1 MEVSTQTSEA
11 SVTADDDTF
20 TTPSPMA
27 RKPLTVLYQDAH
39 IVAIDKPPGLLVH
52 RSPLD
57 KRETQFA
64 VQTLRDQIGRH
75 VFPAHRLDRPTSGV
89 LLFSFD
95 GKIAASLGEQMM
107 SKQVHKEYHA
117 IVRGYVQGTGAIDYA
132 LKYRFDKIADKHR
145 RQQPLPQQA
154 TTLYS
159 AVNCYEL
166 PYPVG
171 KYQTARYSLVKL
183 NPTTGRKHQLRRH
196 MVHIRHPI
204 IGDTTHGDGKQ
215 NKFMQ
220 HTFNFKNLA
229 LTCTQMGFYHP
240 VNGKWMTVSAN
251 MHDNMVNTLKA
262 WREYEVPRNS

>member
-1 MEVSTQTSEA
+1 MSTRNYTSSFSTNEDEA
-11 SVTADDDTF
+11 RTQSD
-20 TTPSPMA
+20 PLQG
-27 RKPLTVLYQDAH
+27 KPLNVLYQDAH

-52 RSPLD
+52 RSPID
-57 KRETQFA
+57 KKETQFA

-117 IVRGYVQGTGAIDYA
+117 IVRGYVRGTGMIDYA

-154 TTLYS
+154 TTMYT
-159 AVNCYEL
+159 AVKRFEL
-166 PYPVG
+166 PFAVG
-171 KYQTARYSLVKL
+171 KYSTARYSLVKL

-204 IGDTTHGDGKQ
+204 VGDTTHGDGKQ

-220 HTFNFKNLA
+220 NAFNFRNLA

-251 MHDNMVNTLKA
+251 MHDNMMNTMNA
-262 WREYEVPRNS
+262 WRPFEVLHEK

>member
-1 MEVSTQTSEA
+1 MIPSIYTSLPSTHSDASESKGDA
-11 SVTADDDTF
+11 VQV
-20 TTPSPMA
+20 
-27 RKPLTVLYQDAH
+27 KPLNVLYQDSH
-39 IVAIDKPPGLLVH
+39 IIAIDKPAGLLVH
-52 RSPLD
+52 RSPID
-57 KRETQFA
+57 KKETRFA

-95 GKIAASLGEQMM
+95 GKIAARLGEQMM
-107 SKQVHKEYHA
+107 GKQVLKEYHA
-117 IVRGYVQGTGAIDYA
+117 IVRGYVRGTGMIDYA

-154 TTLYS
+154 TTVYS
-159 AVNCYEL
+159 AIKHFEL
-166 PYPVG
+166 PFPVG

-196 MVHIRHPI
+196 MAHIRHPI
-204 IGDTTHGDGKQ
+204 VGDTTHGDGKQ

-220 HTFNFKNLA
+220 NAFNFRNLA
-229 LTCTQMGFYHP
+229 LTCSQMGFYHP

-251 MHDNMVNTLKA
+251 MPDTMMNTLNA
-262 WREYEVPRNS
+262 WRPFEVRPDK